1 MAGSGTCIDVL
12 DGVVLVTAVSRD
24 DERTNPVLGKSTCG
38 PFGAD
43 RCMEHHKCDKTRVA
57 CVPKLERGESGDGVG
72 EVAKA
77 KFHERE
83 VGVPVFGGLVY

>member
-1 MAGSGTCIDVL
+1 
-12 DGVVLVTAVSRD
+12 
-24 DERTNPVLGKSTCG
+24 
-38 PFGAD
+38 
-43 RCMEHHKCDKTRVA
+43 MEHHKCDKTRVA